1 MILLEQDLGLTTLFK
16 DTIQA
21 TDLLEKFTLTH

>member
-1 MILLEQDLGLTTLFK
+1 MAIIRLVEGDAAPAEKK

-21 TDLLEKFTLTH
+21 TDLNKE